1 MSIARARDRVG
12 RVFTQRCFYLFLV
25 LLGVIVMVPLAG
37 ESARAATLLNLFDSL
52 VLLAATAA
60 VGRTTASFVVAVM
73 LAVPT
78 MLLQYFAT
86 HYGDPLTMA
95 LYLWFLGLFVLATT
109 IYLLQYVLRRDV
121 MTMDK
126 LYGLAAAYLM
136 LGFLWTIAYSIVQ
149 FYVPESF
156 SMGGTPV
163 AMLSASDR
171 LYFSLTTLTSTG
183 FGDIAPIKQPAKTLV
198 VLEQIAGT
206 LFVAILIA
214 RLSGAYPPPRDE
226 TAR

>member
-1 MSIARARDRVG
+1 M
-12 RVFTQRCFYLFLV
+12 
-25 LLGVIVMVPLAG
+25 LA
-37 ESARAATLLNLFDSL
+37 
-52 VLLAATAA
+52 
-60 VGRTTASFVVAVM
+60 VA

-78 MLLQYFAT
+78 MLLQYLAT
-86 HYGDPLTMA
+86 RNDDPALMA
-95 LYLWFLGLFVLATT
+95 IYLWLLGLFVLSTT

-126 LYGLAAAYLM
+126 LYGLASAYLM

-156 SMGGTPV
+156 SVGGTPV
-163 AMLSASDR
+163 ARLAAPDR

-183 FGDIAPIKQPAKTLV
+183 FGDIVPIKQPAKTLV
-198 VLEQIAGT
+198 VLQQVTGT

-214 RLSGAYPPPRDE
+214 RLTGAYPPARDE
-226 TAR
+226 TPR